1 MRGYEQS
8 GERTNGR
15 EHCMANVTAPRIMA
29 GVTAGYVLG
38 RMHKLKLAL
47 IVGSALANRKLISGQ
62 VDKLTDAAGI
72 GPLGEQLVSAGRKA
86 AIGAVSNRID
96 SFSDKLAERTSALS
110 GVASDEDEDEY
121 DEPAEDE
128 EEEEEPE
135 DEYEDEEEPAEDDEE
150 PEDEYEEEPGE
161 DDEEAPEDEYEEEP
175 AEDDEEAEE
184 EEEEEPVA
192 EDEEYEDDEEYEE
205 AAR

>member
-1 MRGYEQS
+1 
-8 GERTNGR
+8 
-15 EHCMANVTAPRIMA
+15 MANVTAPRIMA

-86 AIGAVSNRID
+86 ALGAVSNRID
-96 SFSDKLAERTSALS
+96 SFSDKLAERTSALN
-110 GVASDEDEDEY
+110 GVASDEDEGEGEEEPEDEY

-128 EEEEEPE
+128 EEPE
-135 DEYEDEEEPAEDDEE
+135 DEE
-150 PEDEYEEEPGE
+150 PEDEYEEEEEEEPAE
-161 DDEEAPEDEYEEEP
+161 DEEEPEDEYEEE
-175 AEDDEEAEE
+175 
-184 EEEEEPVA
+184 EEPA
-192 EDEEYEDDEEYEE
+192 EDEEFEDDEEYEE

>member
-1 MRGYEQS
+1 
-8 GERTNGR
+8 
-15 EHCMANVTAPRIMA
+15 MANVTAPRIMA

-86 AIGAVSNRID
+86 ALGAVSNRID
-96 SFSDKLAERTSALS
+96 SFSDKLAERTSALN
-110 GVASDEDEDEY
+110 GVASDEDEGEGEEEPEDEY

-128 EEEEEPE
+128 EEPE
-135 DEYEDEEEPAEDDEE
+135 DEE
-150 PEDEYEEEPGE
+150 PEDEYEEE
-161 DDEEAPEDEYEEEP
+161 EEP
-175 AEDDEEAEE
+175 AEDEEF
-184 EEEEEPVA
+184 
-192 EDEEYEDDEEYEE
+192 EDDEEYEE